1 MPPTGSYYTSF
12 AAFSL
17 FAVDFFFFFLHAAQT
32 NCQSQRHAL
41 MERQEGGWRE

>member
-12 AAFSL
+12 TAFSL
-17 FAVDFFFFFLHAAQT
+17 FAADYFIHAAQT
-32 NCQSQRHAL
+32 HCQSQRHAL